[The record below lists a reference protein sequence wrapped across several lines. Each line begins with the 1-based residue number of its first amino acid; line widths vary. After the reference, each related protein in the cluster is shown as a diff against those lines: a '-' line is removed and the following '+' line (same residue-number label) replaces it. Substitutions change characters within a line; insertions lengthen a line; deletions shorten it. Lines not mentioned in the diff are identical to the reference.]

1 MFTEEAETVKLI
13 REAVYQ
19 AESAVCQPDLM
30 ILELSSNLSP
40 HLYVAD
46 FEGSFHPSLH
56 KPLKRQRLK
65 K

>member
-19 AESAVCQPDLM
+19 AESAACQPDLM
-30 ILELSSNLSP
+30 ILEPSSNLSP

-46 FEGSFHPSLH
+46 FEGSFHPSFT
-56 KPLKRQRLK
+56 
-65 K
+65 